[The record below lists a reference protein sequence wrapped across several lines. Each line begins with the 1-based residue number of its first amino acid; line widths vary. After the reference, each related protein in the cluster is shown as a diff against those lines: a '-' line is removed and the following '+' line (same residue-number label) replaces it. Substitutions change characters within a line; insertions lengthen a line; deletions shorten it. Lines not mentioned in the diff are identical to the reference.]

1 VNLSGD
7 EQEEC
12 AGSNYKLV
20 WIICNKFAQVIP
32 RRQALY
38 QYVIFSIHKR
48 RLMRLSVKKKMI
60 LNGAL
65 SVVFSLV
72 LSMVIVGVLI
82 KDQNQDA
89 ALKIIHQGAQITVDQ
104 LNEMNKSLMDS
115 ASQIGRNQEY
125 AIRADF
131 ILQNRSNSVM
141 QEMVEEES
149 KAIVL
154 NLYEVA
160 QASHI
165 EQVVLYDKQGHWV
178 CAIWLDKKQARLNFP
193 SGKKIKEARV
203 ALGKIPLFDQWQET
217 TEAPAIEFQ
226 QPLPLPQSVNYRQK
240 VLGGML
246 WLEAYAPMAMTV
258 TNQQTPD
265 DKLTALG
272 LVQVSSQLNTG
283 FIQKLVRLTRTRIN
297 LFLGSDLS
305 VGTLNSYQKLN
316 PAILS
321 ALRASTGQGI
331 NVEGGLDREV
341 ETSEGFFFEGLF
353 PVFVENKVAGAL
365 SILYSQEE
373 ARNNIRRMLQSLILI
388 AGVCLLVI
396 LPFTWFSASTI
407 AKPINNV
414 ITLLIESG
422 TLVSSA
428 AGQVSSASQQLAQG
442 SSEQAASLEQTS
454 ASLEEMSSMTNQN
467 KGRAD
472 EANTLMKQANRVV
485 ETANSSMSKLT
496 HSMAQISEASETT
509 SKVVKTI
516 DEIAFQ
522 TNLLALNAAV
532 EAARAGEGGA
542 GFAVVADEVRN
553 LALRSAEAARNTA
566 ELIDGTVTRVK
577 EGSTLVTTTNEAFA
591 KVVGDV
597 TKGSELVEEITLA
610 SNEQAQGI
618 EQVSKAVAEM
628 DQLTQQNAAN
638 AEESDSASQEM
649 ESQAEQMKAIV
660 DLLEI
665 FVGGNRRHKPQEK
678 TSQVKYPHVESR
690 NALAAPHRKV
700 KRLISGKV
708 KGEDKEIV
716 TGVDNSEFND
726 F

>member
-1 VNLSGD
+1 
-7 EQEEC
+7 
-12 AGSNYKLV
+12 
-20 WIICNKFAQVIP
+20 
-32 RRQALY
+32 
-38 QYVIFSIHKR
+38 
-48 RLMRLSVKKKMI
+48 MRLSVKKKMI

-72 LSMVIVGVLI
+72 LSMVIVGILI
-82 KDQNQDA
+82 KNQNEDA
-89 ALKIIHQGAQITVDQ
+89 ALKIIHQGAQVTVDQ
-104 LNEMNKSLMDS
+104 LNEMNKSLMDN
-115 ASQIGRNQEY
+115 ARQIGRNQEY
-125 AIRADF
+125 AIRANF

-160 QASHI
+160 QVSHI

-178 CAIWLDKKQARLNFP
+178 CAIRLDKEQARLNYP
-193 SGKKIKEARV
+193 IGKKIKEAQV
-203 ALGKIPLFDQWQET
+203 PLGKIPLFDQWKET
-217 TEAPAIEFQ
+217 TEAPAIVLR
-226 QPLPLPQSVNYRQK
+226 QPLPLPQRVNNRQN

-246 WLEAYAPMAMTV
+246 WLEAYAPIAMTAADL
-258 TNQQTPD
+258 QTPD
-265 DKLTALG
+265 DKPTAIG

-316 PAILS
+316 PQILS
-321 ALRASTGQGI
+321 ALRTSTGQGI
-331 NVEGGLDREV
+331 NVNGGLDREV

-353 PVFVENKVAGAL
+353 PVIVEDKVAGAL
-365 SILYSQEE
+365 SILYSQED
-373 ARNNIRRMLQSLILI
+373 ARNNVRKMLQSLIII

-414 ITLLIESG
+414 ITSLIDG
-422 TLVSSA
+422 GNLVSSA
-428 AGQVSSASQQLAQG
+428 AGQVSSSSQQLAQG
-442 SSEQAASLEQTS
+442 SAEQAASLEQTS
-454 ASLEEMSSMTNQN
+454 ASLEEMSSMTHQN
-467 KGRAD
+467 KNRAE
-472 EANTLMKQANRVV
+472 EANTLMKQAGRVV
-485 ETANSSMSKLT
+485 ETANNSMSKLT
-496 HSMAQISEASETT
+496 HSMAEISEASETT

-566 ELIDGTVTRVK
+566 DLIEGTVAKVK
-577 EGSTLVTTTNEAFA
+577 EGSTLVTITNQAFA
-591 KVVGDV
+591 EVVGDV
-597 TKGSELVEEITLA
+597 IKGGELVGEITLA

-618 EQVSKAVAEM
+618 EQVNKAVAEM
-628 DQLTQQNAAN
+628 DQLTQQNTAN
-638 AEESDSASQEM
+638 AEESASASQEM

-660 DLLEI
+660 DQLEVI
-665 FVGGNRRHKPQEK
+665 VGGNRLHQQIGK
-678 TSQVKYPHVESR
+678 TPRVKISQSENCH
-690 NALAAPHRKV
+690 ALVVPVRKIR
-700 KRLISGKV
+700 RLNPTNLKN
-708 KGEDKEIV
+708 KDQKLV
-716 TGVDNSEFND
+716 TGVNDSEFDD

>member
-1 VNLSGD
+1 
-7 EQEEC
+7 
-12 AGSNYKLV
+12 
-20 WIICNKFAQVIP
+20 
-32 RRQALY
+32 
-38 QYVIFSIHKR
+38 
-48 RLMRLSVKKKMI
+48 MRLSVKKKMI

-72 LSMVIVGVLI
+72 LSMIIVGILI
-82 KDQNQDA
+82 KNQNQDA
-89 ALKIIHQGAQITVDQ
+89 ALKIIHQGAQVTADQ
-104 LNEMNKSLMDS
+104 LNEMNKSLM
-115 ASQIGRNQEY
+115 ATAGQIGRNQEY
-125 AIRADF
+125 AFRANY

-141 QEMVEEES
+141 HEMVEEES
-149 KAIVL
+149 KAIVM

-178 CAIWLDKKQARLNFP
+178 CAVRLDKEQARLNYP
-193 SGKKIKEARV
+193 GGKNIKEALV
-203 ALGKIPLFDQWQET
+203 PLGKIPLFDQWKET
-217 TEAPAIEFQ
+217 TAAPAIVLQ
-226 QPLPLPQSVNYRQK
+226 QPLPLPQSVNCRQN

-246 WLEAYAPMAMTV
+246 WLEAYAPIEMTV
-258 TNQQTPD
+258 TNQQTLD
-265 DKLTALG
+265 DELTALG

-297 LFLGSDLS
+297 LFLGSDLN
-305 VGTLNSYQKLN
+305 VGTLNSYEKLN
-316 PAILS
+316 PEILS

-331 NVEGGLDREV
+331 NVKGGLDREV
-341 ETSEGFFFEGLF
+341 ETSEGLFFEGLF
-353 PVFVENKVAGAL
+353 PVVVEDKVAGAL

-373 ARNNIRRMLQSLILI
+373 ARNNIRKMLQSLIII

-396 LPFTWFSASTI
+396 LPFTWFSASSI

-414 ITLLIESG
+414 ITSLIAG
-422 TLVSSA
+422 GNLVSSA

-454 ASLEEMSSMTNQN
+454 ASLEEMSSMTHQNQ
-467 KGRAD
+467 GRAA
-472 EANTLMKQANRVV
+472 ETNTLMKQANQVV
-485 ETANSSMSKLT
+485 ETANTSMSKLT
-496 HSMAQISEASETT
+496 HSMAEISEASEKT
-509 SKVVKTI
+509 SKIVKTI

-566 ELIDGTVTRVK
+566 DLIEGTVTKVK
-577 EGSTLVTTTNEAFA
+577 EGSTLVSTTDEAFVE
-591 KVVGDV
+591 VVGDV
-597 TKGSELVEEITLA
+597 TKGSKLVEEIALA

-618 EQVSKAVAEM
+618 EQVNKAVTEM

-638 AEESDSASQEM
+638 AEESASASQEM
-649 ESQAEQMKAIV
+649 ETQAEQMKAMV
-660 DLLEI
+660 DQLEI
-665 FVGGNRRHKPQEK
+665 IVGGNHRHKQKGK
-678 TSQVKYPHVESR
+678 TSQVKFSHTESR
-690 NALAAPHRKV
+690 NALAAPDRKV
-700 KRLISGKV
+700 KRLISGKL
-708 KGEDKEIV
+708 KAEGQQLV